1 MPKDTPFS
9 VADAN
14 NATLPSAPH
23 VRQQPQR
30 RAQERR
36 ATLKR
41 VAAIDLGSNSF
52 HLLVANCRQGR
63 LQIVARRGEK
73 VQLASGLGDDGQLD
87 DAAIQ
92 RALSCLGRFSAFLR
106 NIAPENLRIVG
117 TNALREADNSRAFI
131 DQAEAQLGYPIEII
145 AGREEARLIYLGA
158 AHALAE
164 HGRRLIVDIGG
175 GSTELIIGEASE
187 PLALE
192 SLRMGCVTFSRR
204 FFADG
209 KITPANMRRAE
220 LAALSEL
227 VHIQRA
233 YQQLGWDELV
243 GTSGTAKAVAS
254 VLYAYGDTPQQGII
268 TRTGLDKLRK
278 RLLDCKRLDKVALD
292 GLKADRASILPA
304 GVAVLTAIFE
314 AFSLERM
321 RFAEGALRE
330 GVLYDMVGRDHAAD
344 SRGKSIETLKYR
356 YSVDQRQAH
365 NVATTAGQLFD
376 LARQSWSLG
385 DEQRR
390 YLCWAAEL
398 YELGL
403 AVSHSRFHRHGAYL
417 IEHSDMAGFSR
428 PEQQL
433 LAFLVRAHRRKFPQ
447 KECLMLPRARQQD
460 AARLARLLRLA
471 VLFNHSRPEQAP
483 ADLPVSIVDEVIEV
497 ALSPGDRD
505 SLLGADLEQEAAYLN
520 AAGYSLSLT

>member
-1 MPKDTPFS
+1 MPKDTPFP
-9 VADAN
+9 VADAHH
-14 NATLPSAPH
+14 AS
-23 VRQQPQR
+23 PQSR
-30 RAQERR
+30 RHTQERQ
-36 ATLKR
+36 AALTR

-52 HLLVANCRQGR
+52 HLLLANSRHGR

-73 VQLASGLGDDGQLD
+73 VQLASGLGDDGHLD

-92 RALSCLGRFSAFLR
+92 RALGCLGRFSAFLR

-117 TNALREADNSRAFI
+117 TNALREADNSRTFI
-131 DQAEAQLGYPIEII
+131 DQAEDQLGHPIEII

-164 HGRRLIVDIGG
+164 NGRRLIVDIGG
-175 GSTELIIGEASE
+175 GSTELIIGEAFE

-204 FFADG
+204 FFPDG
-209 KITPANMRRAE
+209 RITQTNMRRAE

-254 VLYAYGDTPQQGII
+254 VLHAYGDSPQPGII
-268 TRTGLDKLRK
+268 TRTGLHKLRK

-330 GVLYDMVGRDHAAD
+330 GVLYDMVGRDHAED
-344 SRGKSIETLKYR
+344 SRGKSISALKQR

-365 NVATTAGQLFD
+365 NVAATAGQLFD
-376 LARQSWSLG
+376 RARQHWPLG
-385 DEQRR
+385 HELRR

-398 YELGL
+398 HELGI
-403 AVSHSRFHRHGAYL
+403 AISHSRFHRHGAYL

-433 LAFLVRAHRRKFPQ
+433 LAFLVRAHRRKFPR

-483 ADLPVSIVDEVIEV
+483 DELPVSMADNGPAVS
-497 ALSPGDRD
+497 LSLRD
-505 SLLGADLEQEAAYLN
+505 SDTLLGADLEQEAHYLE
-520 AAGYSLSLT
+520 AAGYSLSLIRSAH